1 MKRKE
6 RYDKKLD
13 YIFYKISN
21 LPLDP
26 LNEITI
32 DATLYRIQTSTEAAM
47 DVIAMLCKDLGI
59 PVSDDYSNIAEL
71 NAKKIISDDLAEDL
85 KRLNG
90 LRNAIVHRYNKLNYQ
105 EVIKNI
111 NEIKRILLN
120 FIEVVED
127 LLREIFGE
135 NQG

>member
-6 RYDKKLD
+6 RYGKKLD

-21 LPLDP
+21 LPLNP

-32 DATLYRIQTSTEAAM
+32 DAMLYRIQTSTEAAM

-71 NAKKIISDDLAEDL
+71 SAKKIISDDLAEDL

-135 NQG
+135 NKG